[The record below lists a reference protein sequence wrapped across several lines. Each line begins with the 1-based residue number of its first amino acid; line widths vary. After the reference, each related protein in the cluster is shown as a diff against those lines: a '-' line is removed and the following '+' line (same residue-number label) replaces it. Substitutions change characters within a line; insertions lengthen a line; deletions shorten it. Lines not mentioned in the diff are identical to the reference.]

1 MLTLK
6 NQPALNDH
14 MLRSQRLVFRASITG
29 HATPAS
35 KVHVTD
41 VPQVVLRSAGKTA
54 TADAV
59 ETLTWTTAAD
69 GTNSTFGML
78 INLGGNEA
86 AKVQKVTVTEITS
99 LATSFTVRGPN
110 ASVDGYLTTN
120 GNIAIEIVGTGLDL
134 TSESPTFVVEVE
146 YLEAR

>member
-6 NQPALNDH
+6 NSPTLNDH
-14 MLRSQRLVFRASITG
+14 MLRSQRLVARFSITA

-35 KVHVTD
+35 KIHIAD
-41 VPQVVLRSAGKTA
+41 IPEVVLRTSGKTA

-59 ETLTWTTAAD
+59 ETVTWTTAAD
-69 GTNSTFGML
+69 GANSTFGVL
-78 INLGGNEA
+78 INLGGKA

-99 LATSFTVRGPN
+99 LAASFTVRGP
-110 ASVDGYLTTN
+110 ATVVDGYLTTA
-120 GNIAIEIVGTGLDL
+120 GNIGVEIVGTGLDL

-146 YLEAR
+146 YLEKR